1 MNHEF
6 LSKNLVRGNST
17 SSYAPRGDES
27 KYSGM
32 KDVIVDLDEEE
43 EEDAEEEE
51 ITEDDDK
58 GKSKGKVNPK
68 QQKKKTTEKQGHSF
82 LDPLKMM
89 SDMSERT
96 YQDGKDRRA
105 SLELIAQNKME
116 LGRAELKQKEKS
128 DDTAHLTVLT
138 GLLAADST
146 SDAIKLRAE
155 QEIVN
160 LLSKKY

>member
-1 MNHEF
+1 M
-6 LSKNLVRGNST
+6 
-17 SSYAPRGDES
+17 
-27 KYSGM
+27 
-32 KDVIVDLDEEE
+32 
-43 EEDAEEEE
+43 
-51 ITEDDDK
+51 
-58 GKSKGKVNPK
+58 
-68 QQKKKTTEKQGHSF
+68 
-82 LDPLKMM
+82 KMM

-128 DDTAHLTVLT
+128 DDTARLTVLT
-138 GLLAADST
+138 GLLAADLT

>member
-1 MNHEF
+1 M
-6 LSKNLVRGNST
+6 
-17 SSYAPRGDES
+17 
-27 KYSGM
+27 
-32 KDVIVDLDEEE
+32 
-43 EEDAEEEE
+43 
-51 ITEDDDK
+51 
-58 GKSKGKVNPK
+58 
-68 QQKKKTTEKQGHSF
+68 
-82 LDPLKMM
+82 KMM

-96 YQDGKDRRA
+96 YQVGKDRRA

-128 DDTAHLTVLT
+128 DDTARLTVLT

>member
-1 MNHEF
+1 M
-6 LSKNLVRGNST
+6 
-17 SSYAPRGDES
+17 
-27 KYSGM
+27 
-32 KDVIVDLDEEE
+32 
-43 EEDAEEEE
+43 
-51 ITEDDDK
+51 
-58 GKSKGKVNPK
+58 
-68 QQKKKTTEKQGHSF
+68 
-82 LDPLKMM
+82 KMM

-116 LGRAELKQKEKS
+116 FGRAELKQKEKS
-128 DDTAHLTVLT
+128 DDTARLTVLT
-138 GLLAADST
+138 GLLAADLT

>member
-1 MNHEF
+1 M
-6 LSKNLVRGNST
+6 
-17 SSYAPRGDES
+17 
-27 KYSGM
+27 
-32 KDVIVDLDEEE
+32 
-43 EEDAEEEE
+43 
-51 ITEDDDK
+51 
-58 GKSKGKVNPK
+58 
-68 QQKKKTTEKQGHSF
+68 
-82 LDPLKMM
+82 KMM

-116 LGRAELKQKEKS
+116 SGRAELKQKEKS
-128 DDTAHLTVLT
+128 DDTARLTVLT

-160 LLSKKY
+160 LLSKKN

>member
-1 MNHEF
+1 M
-6 LSKNLVRGNST
+6 
-17 SSYAPRGDES
+17 
-27 KYSGM
+27 
-32 KDVIVDLDEEE
+32 
-43 EEDAEEEE
+43 
-51 ITEDDDK
+51 
-58 GKSKGKVNPK
+58 
-68 QQKKKTTEKQGHSF
+68 
-82 LDPLKMM
+82 KMM
-89 SDMSERT
+89 SDTSERT

-128 DDTAHLTVLT
+128 DDTARLTVLT

>member
-1 MNHEF
+1 M
-6 LSKNLVRGNST
+6 
-17 SSYAPRGDES
+17 
-27 KYSGM
+27 
-32 KDVIVDLDEEE
+32 
-43 EEDAEEEE
+43 
-51 ITEDDDK
+51 
-58 GKSKGKVNPK
+58 
-68 QQKKKTTEKQGHSF
+68 
-82 LDPLKMM
+82 KMM

-128 DDTAHLTVLT
+128 DDTARLTVLT
-138 GLLAADST
+138 GLVAADST

>member
-1 MNHEF
+1 M
-6 LSKNLVRGNST
+6 
-17 SSYAPRGDES
+17 
-27 KYSGM
+27 
-32 KDVIVDLDEEE
+32 
-43 EEDAEEEE
+43 
-51 ITEDDDK
+51 
-58 GKSKGKVNPK
+58 
-68 QQKKKTTEKQGHSF
+68 
-82 LDPLKMM
+82 KMM

-128 DDTAHLTVLT
+128 DDTARLTVLT

>member
-1 MNHEF
+1 
-6 LSKNLVRGNST
+6 
-17 SSYAPRGDES
+17 
-27 KYSGM
+27 
-32 KDVIVDLDEEE
+32 
-43 EEDAEEEE
+43 
-51 ITEDDDK
+51 
-58 GKSKGKVNPK
+58 
-68 QQKKKTTEKQGHSF
+68 
-82 LDPLKMM
+82 MM

-105 SLELIAQNKME
+105 SFELTAQNKME

-128 DDTAHLTVLT
+128 DDTARLTVLT